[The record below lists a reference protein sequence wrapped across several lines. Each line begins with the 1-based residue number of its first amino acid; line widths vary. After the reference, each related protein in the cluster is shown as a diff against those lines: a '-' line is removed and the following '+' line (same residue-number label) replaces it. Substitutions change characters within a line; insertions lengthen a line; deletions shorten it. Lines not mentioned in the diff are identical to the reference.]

1 MLHCRIII
9 HSSKGSSEMPH
20 LPTPHESTREDALI
34 LTIILEDKIQDH
46 HELLEKLKNH
56 NVHLTQSTLS
66 RRLNKLGVA
75 KIQGF
80 YQKAQ
85 TAVSALPPLLS
96 IEMAAPN
103 LIVLHTFPGH
113 AGAVGIH
120 LDQIR
125 INYQASQTSLSN
137 DLKNPLSG
145 FLGTIAGDDTILV
158 IVKNQTYLD
167 PLKVF
172 ISKEFSKS

>member
-1 MLHCRIII
+1 ME
-9 HSSKGSSEMPH
+9 SSAR
-20 LPTPHESTREDALI
+20 LTPQAMDAFI
-34 LTIILEDKIQDH
+34 LDVILKDKIQDH
-46 HELLEKLKNH
+46 HELLNKLKDQ

-80 YQKAQ
+80 YQKVP
-85 TAVSALPPLLS
+85 TALSSLPPLLN
-96 IEMAAPN
+96 IEISFPN

-113 AGAVGIH
+113 AGAVGIY

-125 INYQASQTSLSN
+125 TTYHESRSESQTDPLE
-137 DLKNPLSG
+137 NPLSG

-158 IVKNQTYLD
+158 IVKNQTYLE
-167 PLKVF
+167 PLKRF
-172 ISKEFSKS
+172 ISDEFSNS